1 MDRIQIAANLRSVRE
16 RLGFTQAEVAARL
29 GMHRPTISEIE
40 AGRRAVTSEEL
51 FRLARL
57 YATPVGSLLNEPT
70 PDADAALHVLFRGD
84 DGFTPAGRAAALR
97 FVERCRAERELEELL
112 GAVPHGQ
119 LRPGY
124 QVEFPSSKMEA
135 VTQGERVAAEERR
148 RLDLGSEPIRNIF
161 ELIEAQGIHL
171 GPIEDGDDLA
181 VDGLYFETDD
191 LGACIAV
198 NPTRDQA
205 TGFRSAFTAAHEFA
219 HWVLRDVMVEGFT
232 FLPGSGDLREVRA
245 NAFAA
250 AFLMPAAGL
259 KEHFRRTGRLREND
273 LAPLEI
279 GDLVR
284 AMDRF
289 GVSRTALLY
298 RLQNI
303 GLLEAESGE
312 RMRGEEWDI
321 LHVARALGIKLRRD
335 RYDAGRLR
343 ELAIEAWRRGLVSTS
358 RAADLTRTD
367 IADFRRRM
375 KVMGI
380 KQQDDE
386 TVPLVGAATRR

>member
-1 MDRIQIAANLRSVRE
+1 VAE
-16 RLGFTQAEVAARL
+16 RLGV
-29 GMHRPTISEIE
+29 HRPTISEIE
-40 AGRRAVTSEEL
+40 AGRRGVSSEEL
-51 FRLARL
+51 YQLARI
-57 YATPVGSLLNEPT
+57 YATTVGALLG
-70 PDADAALHVLFRGD
+70 DAVPGEQEALRVLFRGD
-84 DGFTPAGRAAALR
+84 GGFTAPGKVAAQR
-97 FVERCRAERELEELL
+97 FLARCRAERDLEEML
-112 GAVPHGQ
+112 GTVPAVQ
-119 LRPGY
+119 VRPVY
-124 QVEFPSSKMEA
+124 QTGPMESKLDA
-135 VTQGERVAAEERR
+135 IRQGERVAAEERR

-273 LAPLEI
+273 LAPVEI